1 MLISAKLVV
10 IASIH
15 QPSTSTF
22 ELFDKLLLL
31 SQGQVCYNGS
41 VSLIKPYLEARGNP
55 MPLYVNPAEFLLD
68 WTSSDF
74 AGGDDTVQDKL
85 NKIYADWK
93 VSDEASTLIATIPE
107 TSDDKE
113 SSPLLLASGKHAT
126 SLQVVAALISRSFI
140 KSYRDVVAYGIRFA
154 MYTGLAIMMG
164 TVWLRL
170 PPTVRIF
177 GPLTAAFVLFQVLKQ
192 VSTVICLRDMCYS
205 LALTREWKC

>member
-1 MLISAKLVV
+1 MLTSAQLIV

-31 SQGQVCYNGS
+31 SHGQVCYNGS
-41 VSLIKPYLEARGNP
+41 ILLIKPYLEARGNP

-74 AGGDDTVQDKL
+74 ASGDDTVQEKL
-85 NKIYADWK
+85 NKIHADWK

-107 TSDDKE
+107 NPEDKD
-113 SSPLLLASGKHAT
+113 SSPLLSASGERAT
-126 SLQVVAALISRSFI
+126 SLQVVAALIHRSFI

-154 MYTGLAIMMG
+154 MYTGLAVMMG

-177 GPLTAAFVLFQVLKQ
+177 GPLIAAFVPFF
-192 VSTVICLRDMCYS
+192 
-205 LALTREWKC
+205 AL

>member
-1 MLISAKLVV
+1 MLTSAKLIV

-41 VSLIKPYLEARGNP
+41 ISLIKPYLEARGNP

-74 AGGDDTVQDKL
+74 AGGDDALQEKL
-85 NKIYADWK
+85 NKIHAEWK
-93 VSDEASTLIATIPE
+93 VSDEASMLIAAIPE
-107 TSDDKE
+107 EPEDKDR
-113 SSPLLLASGKHAT
+113 SPLLSASGKHAT
-126 SLQVVAALISRSFI
+126 SLQIVAALIYRSFI

-154 MYTGLAIMMG
+154 MYTGLAVMMG

-170 PPTVRIF
+170 PPTVRISS
-177 GPLTAAFVLFQVLKQ
+177 PLLLLSCCFRALKQ
-192 VSTVICLRDMCYS
+192 VSRAIYSRDMSYS
-205 LALTREWKC
+205 LTLFREWKC

>member
-1 MLISAKLVV
+1 
-10 IASIH
+10 
-15 QPSTSTF
+15 
-22 ELFDKLLLL
+22 
-31 SQGQVCYNGS
+31 
-41 VSLIKPYLEARGNP
+41 

-74 AGGDDTVQDKL
+74 AGGDDTVQEKL
-85 NKIYADWK
+85 NKIHADWK

-113 SSPLLLASGKHAT
+113 SSPLLLASGKHAP
-126 SLQVVAALISRSFI
+126 SLQVVAALIHRSFI

-177 GPLTAAFVLFQVLKQ
+177 GPLIAAFALFSRLK
-192 VSTVICLRDMCYS
+192 TGL
-205 LALTREWKC
+205 